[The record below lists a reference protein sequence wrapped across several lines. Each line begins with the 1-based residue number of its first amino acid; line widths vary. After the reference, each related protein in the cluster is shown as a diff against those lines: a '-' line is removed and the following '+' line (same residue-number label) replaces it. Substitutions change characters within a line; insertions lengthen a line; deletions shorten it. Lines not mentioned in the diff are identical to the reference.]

1 MSPSVLYFTHTTLHV
16 FLLQFDCCQLSRL
29 QLQLFLAE
37 TERMEGRGSGVGK
50 GGNIIQLLWEENSP
64 CDWLL

>member
-16 FLLQFDCCQLSRL
+16 FLQFDCCQLSRL

-37 TERMEGRGSGVGK
+37 TEHIEGRG
-50 GGNIIQLLWEENSP
+50 LE
-64 CDWLL
+64 